1 MKRID
6 PNVLLA
12 VSTLLSLAVLVMS
25 ATIFGPA
32 DPPWR
37 YVATAAVVTVVFL
50 ALQPFVPRFMKMK
63 KGPLITPEAP
73 GAAVWAA
80 IYPAMIMLAAIL
92 PPLFPGVSFGLA
104 VVIGGVILGSTIE
117 SAIMSLRGI
126 QPKA

>member
-1 MKRID
+1 LKRID

-12 VSTLLSLAVLVMS
+12 ITTLFAVALLVMS

-50 ALQPFVPRFMKMK
+50 VLQPFVPRFMKMK
-63 KGPLITPEAP
+63 KGPLVIAEAP
-73 GAAVWAA
+73 SSAVWAA
-80 IYPAMIMLAAIL
+80 IYPGLIILAAAL

-104 VVIGGVILGSTIE
+104 VVIAAVFLGSTIE
-117 SAIMSLRGI
+117 SAIMSLR
-126 QPKA
+126 KA

>member
-12 VSTLLSLAVLVMS
+12 VTTLFAVSLLVMS
-25 ATIFGPA
+25 ATVFGPA

-50 ALQPFVPRFMKMK
+50 ALQPFVPRFMKLK
-63 KGPLITPEAP
+63 KGPLVIAEAP
-73 GAAVWAA
+73 SSAVWAA
-80 IYPAMIMLAAIL
+80 IYPGLIILAAAL

-104 VVIGGVILGSTIE
+104 VVIAAVFLGSTIE
-117 SAIMSLRGI
+117 SAIMSLR
-126 QPKA
+126 QA

>member
-12 VSTLLSLAVLVMS
+12 ITTLFAVALLVMS

-50 ALQPFVPRFMKMK
+50 VLQPFLPRFMKMK
-63 KGPLITPEAP
+63 KGPLVIAEAP
-73 GAAVWAA
+73 SSAVWAA
-80 IYPAMIMLAAIL
+80 IYPGLIILAAAL

-104 VVIGGVILGSTIE
+104 VVIAAVFLGSTIE
-117 SAIMSLRGI
+117 SAIMSLR
-126 QPKA
+126 KA

>member
-12 VSTLLSLAVLVMS
+12 VTTLFAVALLVMS

-50 ALQPFVPRFMKMK
+50 ALQPFVPRFMKLK
-63 KGPLITPEAP
+63 KGPLVIAEAP
-73 GAAVWAA
+73 SSAVWAA
-80 IYPAMIMLAAIL
+80 IYPGLIILAAAL

-104 VVIGGVILGSTIE
+104 VVIAAVFLGSTIE
-117 SAIMSLRGI
+117 SAILSLR
-126 QPKA
+126 QA

>member
-12 VSTLLSLAVLVMS
+12 ITTLFAVALLVMS

-37 YVATAAVVTVVFL
+37 YVATAAVVTVAFL
-50 ALQPFVPRFMKMK
+50 VLQPFVPRFMKMK
-63 KGPLITPEAP
+63 KGPLVTREAR
-73 GAAVWAA
+73 ASAVWAA
-80 IYPAMIMLAAIL
+80 IYPGLIILAAAL

-104 VVIGGVILGSTIE
+104 VVIAAVFLGSTIE

-126 QPKA
+126 QADA

>member
-12 VSTLLSLAVLVMS
+12 VSTLFSLAVLVMS

-37 YVATAAVVTVVFL
+37 YVATAAVVTVAFL

-63 KGPLITPEAP
+63 KGPLITREAP
-73 GAAVWAA
+73 DTALWAA
-80 IYPAMIMLAAIL
+80 IYPGLIMLAAVL

-117 SAIMSLRGI
+117 SAILSLRGV
-126 QPKA
+126 QPG

>member
-12 VSTLLSLAVLVMS
+12 ITTLFAVALLVMS

-50 ALQPFVPRFMKMK
+50 VLQPFVPRFMKMK
-63 KGPLITPEAP
+63 KGPLVIAEAP
-73 GAAVWAA
+73 SSAVWAA
-80 IYPAMIMLAAIL
+80 IYPGLIILAAAL

-104 VVIGGVILGSTIE
+104 VVIAAVFLGSTIE
-117 SAIMSLRGI
+117 SAIMSLR
-126 QPKA
+126 KA

>member
-37 YVATAAVVTVVFL
+37 YVATAAVVTAAFL
-50 ALQPFVPRFMKMK
+50 ALQPVVPRFMRMN
-63 KGPLITPEAP
+63 KGPLIIPEAP
-73 GAAVWAA
+73 SGAIWAA
-80 IYPAMIMLAAIL
+80 IYPALIMLAAIL

-117 SAIMSLRGI
+117 SAIMSLR
-126 QPKA
+126 QS

>member
-6 PNVLLA
+6 PNALLA
-12 VSTLLSLAVLVMS
+12 VSTLLALAMLVMS

-37 YVATAAVVTVVFL
+37 YVATAAVVTVAFL

-63 KGPLITPEAP
+63 KGPLITRDAP
-73 GAAVWAA
+73 GTVLWAAV
-80 IYPAMIMLAAIL
+80 YPGLIMLAAVL

-104 VVIGGVILGSTIE
+104 VVVGGVILGSTIE
-117 SAIMSLRGI
+117 SAILSLRGI
-126 QPKA
+126 QPG

>member
-12 VSTLLSLAVLVMS
+12 ITTLFAVALLVMS

-50 ALQPFVPRFMKMK
+50 VLQPFLPRFMKMK
-63 KGPLITPEAP
+63 KGPLVIAEAP
-73 GAAVWAA
+73 SSAVWAA
-80 IYPAMIMLAAIL
+80 IYPGLIILAAAL

-104 VVIGGVILGSTIE
+104 VVIAAVFLGSTIE
-117 SAIMSLRGI
+117 SAIMSLR
-126 QPKA
+126 QA

>member
-1 MKRID
+1 MKRLD

-12 VSTLLSLAVLVMS
+12 VSTLLALSVLVMS

-63 KGPLITPEAP
+63 KGPLI
-73 GAAVWAA
+73 
-80 IYPAMIMLAAIL
+80 MLAAVL

-104 VVIGGVILGSTIE
+104 VVIGAVILGSTIE
-117 SAIMSLRGI
+117 SAIMSVRGI
-126 QPKA
+126 QAGG

>member
-1 MKRID
+1 MKRLD
-6 PNVLLA
+6 ANLLLA

-50 ALQPFVPRFMKMK
+50 ALQPFVPRFMKMN

-73 GAAVWAA
+73 GAALPAYAA
-80 IYPAMIMLAAIL
+80 TGS
-92 PPLFPGVSFGLA
+92 PGSRAGPQQD
-104 VVIGGVILGSTIE
+104 GGTRSG
-117 SAIMSLRGI
+117 
-126 QPKA
+126 

>member
-1 MKRID
+1 LKRID

-12 VSTLLSLAVLVMS
+12 ITTLFAVALLVMS

-50 ALQPFVPRFMKMK
+50 ALQPFVPRFMKLK
-63 KGPLITPEAP
+63 KGPLVIAEAP
-73 GAAVWAA
+73 SSAVWAA
-80 IYPAMIMLAAIL
+80 IYPGLIILAAAL

-104 VVIGGVILGSTIE
+104 VVIASVFLGSTIE
-117 SAIMSLRGI
+117 SAIMSLR
-126 QPKA
+126 KA

>member
-12 VSTLLSLAVLVMS
+12 VTTLFALALLVMS
-25 ATIFGPA
+25 ATVFGPA

-50 ALQPFVPRFMKMK
+50 ALQPFAPRFMKMN
-63 KGPLITPEAP
+63 KGPLVVAEARSSVIW
-73 GAAVWAA
+73 AAV
-80 IYPAMIMLAAIL
+80 YPGLIILAAAL

-104 VVIGGVILGSTIE
+104 VVIAAVFFGSTIE
-117 SAIMSLRGI
+117 SAIMSLRAD
-126 QPKA
+126 QPKV

>member
-1 MKRID
+1 LKRID

-12 VSTLLSLAVLVMS
+12 VSTLFSLAVLVMS

-37 YVATAAVVTVVFL
+37 YVATAAVVTVAFL

-63 KGPLITPEAP
+63 KGPLITREAP
-73 GAAVWAA
+73 DTALWAA
-80 IYPAMIMLAAIL
+80 IYPGLIMLAAVL

-117 SAIMSLRGI
+117 SAILSLRGV
-126 QPKA
+126 QPG

>member
-1 MKRID
+1 LKRID

-12 VSTLLSLAVLVMS
+12 VTTLFAVALLVMS

-50 ALQPFVPRFMKMK
+50 ALQPFVPRFMKLK
-63 KGPLITPEAP
+63 KGPLVIAEAP
-73 GAAVWAA
+73 SSAVWAA
-80 IYPAMIMLAAIL
+80 IYPGLIILAAAL

-104 VVIGGVILGSTIE
+104 VVIAAVFLGYTIE
-117 SAIMSLRGI
+117 SGSLLRR
-126 QPKA
+126 KA

>member
-12 VSTLLSLAVLVMS
+12 ITTLFAVALLVMS

-37 YVATAAVVTVVFL
+37 YVATAAVVTVAFL
-50 ALQPFVPRFMKMK
+50 VLQPFVPRFMKMK
-63 KGPLITPEAP
+63 KGPLVTREAP
-73 GAAVWAA
+73 GSAVWAA
-80 IYPAMIMLAAIL
+80 IYPGLIILAAAL

-104 VVIGGVILGSTIE
+104 VVIAAVFLGSTIE

-126 QPKA
+126 QPDA